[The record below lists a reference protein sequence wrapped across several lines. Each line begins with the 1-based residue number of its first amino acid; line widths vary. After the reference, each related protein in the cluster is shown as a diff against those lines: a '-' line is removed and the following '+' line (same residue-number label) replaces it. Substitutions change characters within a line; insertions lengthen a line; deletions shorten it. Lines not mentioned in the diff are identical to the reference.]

1 MTDETL
7 ESRLYPPPATK
18 AKDQRSQPDSVRGHR
33 DLRRPGVTLQ
43 LLWEEYRG
51 EHIEGYG
58 YRTTSPTTSRVPLP
72 SLRRR
77 SPL

>member
-1 MTDETL
+1 
-7 ESRLYPPPATK
+7 
-18 AKDQRSQPDSVRGHR
+18 
-33 DLRRPGVTLQ
+33 VTLQ